1 MTFKKTLFWLST
13 KSDINFIFK
22 SIFLIIITN
31 VVCNYGIM
39 DVLYVNLLKRT
50 PEFLTLDIA
59 RYLYFTILFMTV
71 IALKF
76 ILYGVKS
83 KNMDENVNS
92 NLEVYSSNIID
103 NFFSTFLTVGFAV
116 GVSLLSGLFFILP
129 FFYYFQRFIFSVFYT
144 ACKAPVENSD
154 FKHYFCTN
162 TLEKI
167 DSITFNKK
175 IKITLINNFFLF
187 LSVMLFFIIPEHIDI
202 YGINISQYLKYTTI
216 DIFIIHIVSIGII
229 LDNNDENTF
238 TKYKTAE
245 KMTQASISSENSKY
259 NQKLRDKA
267 GATFFDP
274 KIHYKKE
281 KLK

>member
-1 MTFKKTLFWLST
+1 MAFKKTLFWLST

-22 SIFLIIITN
+22 SIFFIIITN

-50 PEFLTLDIA
+50 PEFLTLNIA
-59 RYLYFTILFMTV
+59 RCLYFVILFMAV
-71 IALKF
+71 ITLKF
-76 ILYGVKS
+76 ILYGVKN
-83 KNMDENVNS
+83 KNMSENVDS
-92 NLEVYSSNIID
+92 NFEVYLSNIID
-103 NFFSTFLTVGFAV
+103 NFLSTFLTVGFAI

-129 FFYYFQRFIFSVFYT
+129 FFYYFQRFIFSVFYA
-144 ACKAPVENSD
+144 ACKDPVENSD

-175 IKITLINNFFLF
+175 VKITLINNFFLF
-187 LSVMLFFIIPEHIDI
+187 LSVLLFFVIPEHIDI
-202 YGINISQYLKYTTI
+202 FGVNISQYLKYATI

-238 TKYKTAE
+238 TKYETAE